1 MKVITAV
8 QVGVAVAAAIASL
21 AAAWLAPSDTARWL
35 MVPTALSLACALFA
49 VYVAAVSAASK
60 RDEARYA
67 TALTITTAVSVALV
81 VAVPAIVLWRRGRV
95 GSSGGDESE
104 AHDRDELDGEGEWKV
119 HDWDEF
125 DGEGESDEFVG
136 EGESDEFVG
145 GGGNA
150 EALDRGLMDRFRQLL
165 DLADV
170 APPPIMAF
178 LASREGVPVHMVYE

>member
-1 MKVITAV
+1 MTAFFYV
-8 QVGVAVAAAIASL
+8 
-21 AAAWLAPSDTARWL
+21 
-35 MVPTALSLACALFA
+35 TALSLACALFA

-95 GSSGGDESE
+95 GSSGGSESE
-104 AHDRDELDGEGEWKV
+104 AHDRDELEGGGEWKA

-136 EGESDEFVG
+136 
-145 GGGNA
+145 GGNA
-150 EALDRGLMDRFRQLL
+150 EALDQGLMDRFRQLL

-170 APPPIMAF
+170 APPPIVEFM
-178 LASREGVPVHMVYE
+178 ASREGVPVHMVYE